1 VPRAVPLE
9 GLIRAGRGLE
19 PADLVLKNGKVL
31 NVYSGEIYETDV
43 AIAYEHVVGLG
54 PGYKGKKEMD
64 VSGLTLLPGFLDG
77 HLHIESSMVE
87 VPQFARAVV
96 PLGTTS
102 VVADPHE
109 IANVMGYE
117 GIRYMMEASKYN
129 PLNVFFMLSSC
140 VPSSNLESAGSEL
153 RAFDIFPFLQERWV
167 LGLAEVM
174 NFPGVLELQGD
185 LLDKIKIAGE
195 KRIDG
200 HAPGLTGKDLNAYIA
215 AGIGSDHEC
224 TTVEEA
230 REKLRLG
237 MYIMLREGTGAKNL
251 VDLLPLV
258 TPENSRRCFF
268 VTDDRHPQ
276 DILEEGH
283 INHMIKT
290 AIRHGLDPVTAVR
303 MATLN
308 GTEYFGLRKLGAI
321 APGRYADIVAIDNFK
336 DFNIRYVFKNGELVA
351 QDGEAT
357 FTLPPRPPAK
367 IRGSVNIKWLE
378 GDEFVIPARGK
389 RVRVIGV
396 VPDQIV
402 TRALEM
408 EAPVRNGEVVSDPD
422 RDVLK
427 ICVVER
433 HRATGNIGKGLV
445 FGIGLKKGAI
455 VSSIAHDSHNI
466 VVVGVTDEDIFKA
479 VTTINKLGGGLA
491 VVADGQVVEAL
502 QLPVGGLMSQ
512 LSMAEVSEALKRLNR
527 AAHELGSPLKDP
539 FMTLSFLALPVIP
552 ELKLTDLGLVDV
564 GRFEIVDLFVG

>member
-1 VPRAVPLE
+1 MPRAVPLE

-19 PADLVLKNGKVL
+19 PADLVLKNGRVL

-54 PGYKGKKEMD
+54 PGYKGKKEID
-64 VSGLTLLPGFLDG
+64 VNGLTLLPGFLDG

-237 MYIMLREGTGAKNL
+237 MYVMLREGTGAKNL
-251 VDLLPLV
+251 VDLLPLI

-321 APGRYADIVAIDNFK
+321 APGRYADIVAIDNFQ

-408 EAPVRNGEVVSDPD
+408 EAPIRNGEVVSDPD

-466 VVVGVTDEDIFKA
+466 VVVGVNDEDIFKA

-491 VVADGQVVEAL
+491 VVADGQVLEAL

-512 LSMAEVSEALKRLNR
+512 LSMSEVSEALKRLNR

-564 GRFEIVDLFVG
+564 SRFEVVDLFVD

>member
-1 VPRAVPLE
+1 MPRAVPLE

-19 PADLVLKNGKVL
+19 PADLVLKNGRVL

-54 PGYKGKKEMD
+54 PGYKGKKEID
-64 VSGLTLLPGFLDG
+64 VNGLTLLPGFLDG

-237 MYIMLREGTGAKNL
+237 MYVMLREGTGAKNL
-251 VDLLPLV
+251 VDLLPLI

-321 APGRYADIVAIDNFK
+321 APGRYADIVAIDNFQ

-408 EAPVRNGEVVSDPD
+408 EAPIRDGEVVSDPD

-466 VVVGVTDEDIFKA
+466 VVVGVNDEDIFKA

-491 VVADGQVVEAL
+491 VVADGQVLEAL

-512 LSMAEVSEALKRLNR
+512 LSMSEVSEALKRLNR

-564 GRFEIVDLFVG
+564 SRFEVVDLFVD

>member
-1 VPRAVPLE
+1 MPRAVPLE

-19 PADLVLKNGKVL
+19 PADLVLKNGRVL

-54 PGYKGKKEMD
+54 PGYKGKKEID
-64 VSGLTLLPGFLDG
+64 VNGLTLLPGFLDG

-237 MYIMLREGTGAKNL
+237 MYVMLREGTGAKNL
-251 VDLLPLV
+251 VDLLPLI

-321 APGRYADIVAIDNFK
+321 APGRYADIVAIDNFQ

-402 TRALEM
+402 TRTLEM
-408 EAPVRNGEVVSDPD
+408 EAPIRDGEVVSDPD

-466 VVVGVTDEDIFKA
+466 VVVGVNDEDIFKA

-491 VVADGQVVEAL
+491 VVADGQVLEAL

-512 LSMAEVSEALKRLNR
+512 LSMSEVSEALKRLNR

-564 GRFEIVDLFVG
+564 SRFEVVDLFVD

>member
-1 VPRAVPLE
+1 MPRAVPLE

-321 APGRYADIVAIDNFK
+321 APGRYADIVAIDNFE

>member
-1 VPRAVPLE
+1 MPRAVPLE